1 MTRAC
6 SRDHQTR
13 EGKGGGGEAKER
25 NAERSDFAVKIQNE
39 GKGRRRIKKK
49 EGKRA
54 LNGQLIL
61 RRIYENIVRNPVF
74 FLARLICKNKK
85 ISTIILENN

>member
-25 NAERSDFAVKIQNE
+25 NVERSDFAVKIYKMKE
-39 GKGRRRIKKK
+39 RGGRGRRVKRRKKK
-49 EGKRA
+49 VK
-54 LNGQLIL
+54 
-61 RRIYENIVRNPVF
+61 VH
-74 FLARLICKNKK
+74 
-85 ISTIILENN
+85 

>member
-25 NAERSDFAVKIQNE
+25 NAERSDFAVKIYKTKE
-39 GKGRRRIKKK
+39 RGGRGGLKEERR
-49 EGKRA
+49 
-54 LNGQLIL
+54 
-61 RRIYENIVRNPVF
+61 
-74 FLARLICKNKK
+74 
-85 ISTIILENN
+85 

>member
-25 NAERSDFAVKIQNE
+25 NAEHSDFAVKIQNE

-61 RRIYENIVRNPVF
+61 R
-74 FLARLICKNKK
+74 
-85 ISTIILENN
+85 